1 MYQKVPRAPKS
12 PSHIFLLDPVSY
24 LQCVFQIPNNLPM
37 PYEIT
42 VPEADGEYN
51 PLDNRAGFLIIES
64 LLSNDPC
71 EACLEMEVSSVVPVV
86 MIPT

>member
-1 MYQKVPRAPKS
+1 
-12 PSHIFLLDPVSY
+12 
-24 LQCVFQIPNNLPM
+24 M
-37 PYEIT
+37 PYGIT